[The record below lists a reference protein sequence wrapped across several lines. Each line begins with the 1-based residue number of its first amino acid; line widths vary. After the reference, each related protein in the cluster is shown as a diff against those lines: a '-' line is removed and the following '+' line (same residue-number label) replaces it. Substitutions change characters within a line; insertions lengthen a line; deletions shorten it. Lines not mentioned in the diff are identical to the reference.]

1 MKNDMI
7 EAEIKN
13 LYKELDDATNREPL
27 FKKTIV
33 ALLLDI
39 KSLLGN
45 VLQEIQR
52 SNYGQNKEN
61 L

>member
-27 FKKTIV
+27 FKKTVV

-45 VLQEIQR
+45 VLQEIQS
-52 SNYGQNKEN
+52 SNHSS
-61 L
+61 